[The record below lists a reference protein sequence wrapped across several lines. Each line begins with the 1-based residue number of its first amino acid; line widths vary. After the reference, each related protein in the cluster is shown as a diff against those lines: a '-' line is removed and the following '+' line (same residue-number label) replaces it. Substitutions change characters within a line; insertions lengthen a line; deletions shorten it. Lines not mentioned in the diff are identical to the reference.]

1 MIFSLRRYIAHYQ
14 FRIAHCFAEEVFP
27 QSFSL
32 QVNAQWAMRNG
43 Q

>member
-1 MIFSLRRYIAHYQ
+1 MASSQDKSIAHYQ
-14 FRIAHCFAEEVFP
+14 FPIANCLAEEVFP

-32 QVNAQWAMRNG
+32 QINLQFAMRNG